1 MDIPHNAH
9 ALVIDGRKLLLF
21 KNDGNVAAPKLN
33 VATHREQDSAATHD
47 QGSDKPG
54 QTQSSV
60 GGVRSGYEETD
71 FHQQDEDRFAA
82 AAADMLKCEVL
93 AGRIEALIVIAA
105 PRANF
110 LNSTALGVVRPNPS
124 GLASPPL
131 RSRFRAAAIAFSS
144 KHKARRGNR
153 APSLSNFL
161 PNKA

>member
-9 ALVIDGRKLLLF
+9 VLVIDGRKLLLF
-21 KNDGNVAAPKLN
+21 KNEGSVAAPKLN

-82 AAADMLKCEVL
+82 AAADMLKREVL

-105 PRANF
+105 PRTLGELRKHYHGEVAKCVLGEISKDVAGRPTDEIATVIAN
-110 LNSTALGVVRPNPS
+110 S
-124 GLASPPL
+124 
-131 RSRFRAAAIAFSS
+131 
-144 KHKARRGNR
+144 
-153 APSLSNFL
+153 
-161 PNKA
+161 

>member
-9 ALVIDGRKLLLF
+9 VLVIDGHKLLLF

-33 VATHREQDSAATHD
+33 VAAHREQESAATHD

-71 FHQQDEDRFAA
+71 FHQQDENRFAA
-82 AAADMLKCEVL
+82 AAADVLKREVL

-105 PRANF
+105 PRTLGELRKHYHGEVAKRLLGEISKDVAGRPTDEIATVIAN
-110 LNSTALGVVRPNPS
+110 S
-124 GLASPPL
+124 
-131 RSRFRAAAIAFSS
+131 
-144 KHKARRGNR
+144 
-153 APSLSNFL
+153 
-161 PNKA
+161 

>member
-9 ALVIDGRKLLLF
+9 VLVIDGRKLLLF

-82 AAADMLKCEVL
+82 AAADMLKREVL

-105 PRANF
+105 PRTLGELRKHYHGEVAKCVLGEISKDVAGRPTDEIATVIAN
-110 LNSTALGVVRPNPS
+110 S
-124 GLASPPL
+124 
-131 RSRFRAAAIAFSS
+131 
-144 KHKARRGNR
+144 
-153 APSLSNFL
+153 
-161 PNKA
+161 